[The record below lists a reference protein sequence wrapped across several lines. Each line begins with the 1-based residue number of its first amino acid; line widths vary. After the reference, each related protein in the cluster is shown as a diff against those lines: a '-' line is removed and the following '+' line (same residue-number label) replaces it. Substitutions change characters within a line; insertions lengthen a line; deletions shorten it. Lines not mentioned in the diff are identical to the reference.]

1 MTIMFSAIVSL
12 TLTPMMA
19 SRFLSSEKKEH
30 GRIYKFVE
38 SIFDGMLKFYERTL
52 DLALRFRFIT
62 LLVFLGVLASTVGLF
77 VMIPKGFFPNQDT
90 GIIIGITDAA
100 QDVSFGAMERLQ
112 KQVNDVVLQDSAVAG
127 ITSSLGAGSGGQTA
141 NNGRMYIQLKPFDQ
155 RSETASQVIAR
166 LSQKMQ
172 HVEGIRLFMQPAQDV
187 SVGGRLSRTQYQY
200 TISDP
205 DGDE

>member
-1 MTIMFSAIVSL
+1 ESL
-12 TLTPMMA
+12 
-19 SRFLSSEKKEH
+19 
-30 GRIYKFVE
+30 
-38 SIFDGMLKFYERTL
+38 FDGMLKFYERTL

-112 KQVNDVVLQDSAVAG
+112 KQVNDVVLQDPAVAG
-127 ITSSLGAGSGGQTA
+127 ITSSVGAGSGGQTA

-155 RSETASQVIAR
+155 RSETARQVAQFFTGLKAYYVILEVTPNQQGMIDTLRQLYVKSSDGAMVPLSTFVHVDTKPVQPLVVNHQSQ
-166 LSQKMQ
+166 
-172 HVEGIRLFMQPAQDV
+172 FP
-187 SVGGRLSRTQYQY
+187 SV
-200 TISDP
+200 TISYNLKP
-205 DGDE
+205 GYALG